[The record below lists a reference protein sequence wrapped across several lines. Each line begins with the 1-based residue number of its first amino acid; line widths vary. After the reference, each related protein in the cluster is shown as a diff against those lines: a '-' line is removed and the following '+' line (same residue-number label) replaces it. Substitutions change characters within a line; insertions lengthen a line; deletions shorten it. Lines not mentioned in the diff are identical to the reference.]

1 MVEQGQM
8 VSIRHRHYLVE
19 DVSPFQ
25 SDSDQRE
32 FHKVNLE
39 CLDDD
44 MLGNLF
50 QVIWEHEPHPKVHD
64 AIGFPKPESWDT
76 YDRFRAFLYAL
87 EWTTSSHIE
96 GPEIS
101 APFRAAIELDDY
113 QLEPVVRA
121 LMMPRVNL
129 LIADDVGLGKT
140 IEAGLV
146 AQELLS
152 RQMIRRILIVCPA
165 SLQRQWKEEMESKFQ
180 LTFEI
185 IDSAAI
191 QRLRKEYGIHVNPWS
206 SFPRLITSLDFV
218 KREQPLS
225 LFRQSL
231 QTGQSSLILKDW
243 DLLIIDEAHNV
254 APAGRKTYVKD
265 SDRTKAV
272 REIVEHCEHRL
283 FLTATP
289 HNGYTESFTAL
300 LELLDPLRFSR
311 GPEVKK
317 EHVKTVMVRRLK
329 DDIEDALGRKRFTTR
344 KVIPLDVGEL
354 KEDEKRI
361 YEYFEEYKGSR
372 LNKVRGSELFPIK
385 FTFTL
390 LKKRLLSS
398 PLAFARSIET
408 HINNLT
414 KQKGEEIQGDL
425 SLVKRLHA
433 SSLDDWDNDDEKA
446 QREEDVIQESSKFF
460 TYLTDR
466 ERWLLEQL
474 QLLAQKRES
483 QPDEKMN
490 ALLSWI
496 DEKLRPEGKWNNER
510 LLIFTEYKDTLE
522 YIENVFLKKGWKD
535 RIIKLYGGMGGGERE
550 EVKAAFQSSPE
561 ENSIRILIATDAASE
576 GLNLQNY

>member
-1 MVEQGQM
+1 MRLKRGV
-8 VSIRHRHYLVE
+8 
-19 DVSPFQ
+19 FQ
-25 SDSDQRE
+25 NS
-32 FHKVNLE
+32 
-39 CLDDD
+39 
-44 MLGNLF
+44 
-50 QVIWEHEPHPKVHD
+50 
-64 AIGFPKPESWDT
+64 
-76 YDRFRAFLYAL
+76 
-87 EWTTSSHIE
+87 
-96 GPEIS
+96 
-101 APFRAAIELDDY
+101 
-113 QLEPVVRA
+113 
-121 LMMPRVNL
+121 
-129 LIADDVGLGKT
+129 
-140 IEAGLV
+140 
-146 AQELLS
+146 
-152 RQMIRRILIVCPA
+152 
-165 SLQRQWKEEMESKFQ
+165 
-180 LTFEI
+180 
-185 IDSAAI
+185 
-191 QRLRKEYGIHVNPWS
+191 
-206 SFPRLITSLDFV
+206 
-218 KREQPLS
+218 
-225 LFRQSL
+225 
-231 QTGQSSLILKDW
+231 
-243 DLLIIDEAHNV
+243 LLIIDEAHNV

-361 YEYFEEYKGSR
+361 HEYFEEYKSSR

-390 LKKRLLSS
+390 LKKRILSS

-414 KQKGEEIQGDL
+414 KQKGEEFQGDL

-474 QLLAQKRES
+474 QMLAQKRES

-496 DEKLRPEGKWNNER
+496 EEKICPEGKWNNER
-510 LLIFTEYKDTLE
+510 PLIFTEYKDTLE
-522 YIENVFLKKGWKD
+522 YIENVFLNKGWKD

-576 GLNLQNY
+576 GLNLQNYCRYLIHYEIP